1 MQGRIVRRIII
12 AAAALV
18 VAIRGGD
25 GSASPISIS
34 GYYKNFSTALKQP
47 NVEDLP
53 GYDDRPMVGAVT
65 NRLRLQGDVRFS
77 RKISFYAAYDVSPRM
92 QDRTL
97 FESPPITIGLNASA
111 YRAADLRLR
120 LFPKDADDLASFA
133 VFQNLDR
140 LFFTIHAPWADMFI
154 GRQAIAWGAARV
166 INPTDVIVP
175 FMFND
180 LDVEDRIGVD
190 AVRVR
195 IPVGMMSEIDAGY
208 VFGDDF
214 AVARSAPFLRT
225 RLYHWKT
232 DITLITVGF
241 QRNLL
246 TGFDLTRAIGGAG
259 FWIESAYVFAGA
271 LDKNLRNP
279 DQDYF
284 RTSIGADYSLRNGT
298 YLFAEYHFNEAGS
311 CHAEDYLSRLQTV
324 AYREGAVYLMGR
336 HYFIPGIT
344 YPLTPLITLTGEAMV
359 NLCGPSGYLLPRVDY
374 NIAENI
380 YIAGGIYLGLGDNPR
395 FEFSPY
401 TGPEILL
408 RSEFGA
414 YPDIFFTSF
423 RIYF

>member
-1 MQGRIVRRIII
+1 MIRRVFF
-12 AAAALV
+12 AALTIAV
-18 VAIRGGD
+18 GTFGGD
-25 GSASPISIS
+25 LSASPISIS

-47 NVEDLP
+47 NIEDLP
-53 GYDDRPMVGAVT
+53 GYTDRPMVGAVT

-77 RKISFYAAYDVSPRM
+77 KKVSLNAAYDLSPRI
-92 QDRTL
+92 QDRSL
-97 FESPPITIGLNASA
+97 FGNSALMIGLNTST
-111 YRAADLRLR
+111 YRAVDIDQR
-120 LFPKDADDLASFA
+120 LFPRDSDDVESFA
-133 VFQNLDR
+133 VVQNLDR
-140 LFFTIHAPWADMFI
+140 LFLTVHAPWADMYV
-154 GRQAIAWGAARV
+154 GRQAISWGSARV

-214 AVARSAPFLRT
+214 AFNRSAPFLRT

-232 DITLITVGF
+232 DITLIAVGF
-241 QRNLL
+241 RRNLL
-246 TGFDLTRAIGGAG
+246 AGFDVTRAIGGAG

-271 LDKNLRNP
+271 LGKNLRNSE
-279 DQDYF
+279 DDYF
-284 RTSIGADYSLRNGT
+284 RASIGADYSLRDGT
-298 YLFAEYHFNEAGS
+298 YLFAEYHFNQAGS
-311 CHAEDYLSRLQTV
+311 CDPDRYSSRLQTV
-324 AYREGAVYLMGR
+324 AYQEGAVYLMGR
-336 HYFIPGIT
+336 HYLTPGIT
-344 YPLTPLITLTGEAMV
+344 YQMTPLITLTGEAMV
-359 NLCGPSGYLLPRVDY
+359 NLCGPSLFILPRVDY

-380 YIAGGIYLGLGDNPR
+380 YIAGGIYLGIGGAPR
-395 FEFSPY
+395 FAYDPR
-401 TGPEILL
+401 TGPEIVL